1 MTARI
6 APFYVCA
13 YPPSGDLSG
22 ATLGV
27 RSVALLHTK
36 THSHRSFTKKR
47 SLCSLQKRQGCF
59 ITNSQPPTINKVSTK
74 FRKRQTVP
82 LQPNYRKISRQI
94 TEKYRAKLPKNIAPN
109 YRKIFLI
116 TMNQQI
122 TNRYYSHAISIIQDG
137 SHRYRSACLPPPR
150 RWCLCHS
157 YWLYETLSS
166 SGARV
171 AREWLIDH

>member
-1 MTARI
+1 MCLN
-6 APFYVCA
+6 FY
-13 YPPSGDLSG
+13 
-22 ATLGV
+22 
-27 RSVALLHTK
+27 
-36 THSHRSFTKKR
+36 SHRRRFNKSLLGSHKNSLVLTKKR
-47 SLCSLQKRQGCF
+47 YASKT
-59 ITNSQPPTINKVSTK
+59 ITHSQPPAINKVSTK

-82 LQPNYRKISRQI
+82 LQPNYRKI
-94 TEKYRAKLPKNIAPN
+94 
-109 YRKIFLI
+109 FLI

-122 TNRYYSHAISIIQDG
+122 ANRYYSHAISIIQDG
-137 SHRYRSACLPPPR
+137 SHCYRSVCLPPPR

>member
-1 MTARI
+1 MLSYCYRDWTEKPCMYPICILQWRSGCERDANGGGCCSECKIIVWQLVVEWLKIVIFSYKFAR
-6 APFYVCA
+6 Y
-13 YPPSGDLSG
+13 
-22 ATLGV
+22 
-27 RSVALLHTK
+27 
-36 THSHRSFTKKR
+36 KK
-47 SLCSLQKRQGCF
+47 
-59 ITNSQPPTINKVSTK
+59 I
-74 FRKRQTVP
+74 VP
-82 LQPNYRKISRQI
+82 LQPNYRKISCQI

-122 TNRYYSHAISIIQDG
+122 TNRYYSHEISIIQDG

-166 SGARV
+166 SGVRV
-171 AREWLIDH
+171 VDWLRNKNIKNRMKI